1 MKLLQYRRW
10 REIAVTEKSIDLTSL
25 PNRIHDYVDRWAA
38 RTPDAI
44 AVAELNAKPLT
55 YAQLREASLSLAETL
70 CENGVRG
77 GDRVLIINENSVAA
91 VTCLFAASRLDAW
104 AVPVNARLTGSEID
118 RIRDH
123 ARPRAIV
130 MTHRV
135 SAEAAAHADRYGAS
149 ERLLP
154 GADALSLLGHLPA
167 DPEPVA
173 PDPVDQVAVLIY
185 TTGTTGDPK
194 AVMLTHRNLSAV
206 AAISVAI
213 RGTSA
218 SDRVIAVIP
227 ISHVFGLASIFLGAI
242 SAGAAVQLF
251 PRLEPE
257 RLADALEA
265 GATMLQAVPALFARF
280 IDYLER
286 SGRDLHAPRLRY
298 LSAGGAPLDI
308 DWKRDI
314 ERRFGTQLHN
324 GYGLTE
330 TSSTAGI
337 TRIGDNR
344 DDDTIGLAAPGVGI
358 RFVSSDGQACAD
370 GTIGECQVKGPNVM
384 KGYYRNTDATRAA
397 FTADGWLHTGDLGYR
412 NADGHMFIV
421 GRSKELIIRSGFNV
435 YPIEV
440 ETALNSHPDVVYAA
454 VIGRHVP
461 GNEEIVACIEL
472 KPGSRTTSADLLE
485 HVADRLAP
493 YKRPQHILIL
503 DRLPASPTG
512 KILKSRLGP
521 ISEGLLKPSV

>member
-1 MKLLQYRRW
+1 MD
-10 REIAVTEKSIDLTSL
+10 VTEKSIDLAGL
-25 PNRIHDYVDRWAA
+25 PRRIHEHLDQWGA
-38 RTPDAI
+38 RTPDVV
-44 AVAELNAKPLT
+44 AVTDADGRSLT
-55 YAQLREASLSLAETL
+55 YAQLCDASRAFAKTLAE
-70 CENGVRG
+70 NGLGG
-77 GDRVLIINENSVAA
+77 GDRLLIVNENSIVAVAA
-91 VTCLFAASRLDAW
+91 LFAASRLDAW
-104 AVPVNARLTGSEID
+104 AVPVNARLTAAEID

-130 MTHRV
+130 VTRCI
-135 SAEAAAHADRYGAS
+135 STEAKVHAARFGAN
-149 ERLLP
+149 EIQLP
-154 GADALSLLGHLPA
+154 NIGILSLRCDLPA
-167 DPEPVA
+167 DAEPVA
-173 PDPVDQVAVLIY
+173 HEAADQVAVLIY
-185 TTGTTGDPK
+185 TSGTTGDPK

-213 RGTSA
+213 RGTSS

-242 SAGAAVQLF
+242 SAGATVRLF

-257 RLADALEA
+257 RLADALEN
-265 GATMLQAVPALFARF
+265 GATMLQGVPALFARF

-330 TSSTAGI
+330 TASTAGI

-344 DDDTIGLAAPGVGI
+344 DDDTIGLAAPGVAI
-358 RFVSSDGQACAD
+358 RFVSSDGDECTD
-370 GTIGECQVKGPNVM
+370 GAVGECQVKGPNVM
-384 KGYYRNTDATRAA
+384 KGYYHNIDATRAA
-397 FTADGWLHTGDLGYR
+397 FTLDGWLHTGDLGYR
-412 NADGHMFIV
+412 NPDGHMFIV

-454 VIGRHVP
+454 VIGRRVP
-461 GNEEIVACIEL
+461 GDEEIVACIEL
-472 KPGSRTTSADLLE
+472 KPGSRATAADLLA
-485 HVADRLAP
+485 HVHGRLAP
-493 YKRPQHILIL
+493 FKHPQHVLIM

-512 KILKSRLGP
+512 KILKAQLAPLAES
-521 ISEGLLKPSV
+521 LLKPSV